1 MLYFRST
8 DAAPGG
14 GYQATYAMLLAQ
26 DSDEKA
32 VQTNDKPG
40 SRRLTHLEFR
50 LLYTL
55 MSHRG

>member
-1 MLYFRST
+1 
-8 DAAPGG
+8 
-14 GYQATYAMLLAQ
+14 MLLAQ